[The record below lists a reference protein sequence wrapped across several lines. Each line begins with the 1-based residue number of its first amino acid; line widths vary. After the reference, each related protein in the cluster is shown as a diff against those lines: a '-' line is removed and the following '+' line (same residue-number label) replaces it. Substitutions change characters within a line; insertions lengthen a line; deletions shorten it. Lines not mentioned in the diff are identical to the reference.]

1 MPIRI
6 DKFIWAVRLF
16 KTRSKASDACRTGKV
31 KVNDINVKP
40 AKTVVIGDS
49 IKIRKGPIVYSYK
62 VKDMLKN
69 RVGAKLVENYIIDET
84 SSEELEKLQILR
96 LSYTS
101 TRSKGMGRP
110 TKKDR
115 REIDSIDVNS
125 NEENIEWD
133 DWNDW
138 LEEQE
143 E

>member
-1 MPIRI
+1 MPVRI

-16 KTRSKASDACRTGKV
+16 KTRTKASDACRTGKV
-31 KVNDINVKP
+31 KVNDSNIKP
-40 AKTVVIGDS
+40 AKTIDIGDA

-62 VKDMLKN
+62 VKDIPKN
-69 RVGAKLVENYIIDET
+69 RVGAKLVEHYIIDET
-84 SSEELEKLQILR
+84 STEELGKLQILK

-115 REIDSIDVNS
+115 RDIDSIDVDPND
-125 NEENIEWD
+125 ENTDWD

-138 LEEQE
+138 LEEQ
-143 E
+143 